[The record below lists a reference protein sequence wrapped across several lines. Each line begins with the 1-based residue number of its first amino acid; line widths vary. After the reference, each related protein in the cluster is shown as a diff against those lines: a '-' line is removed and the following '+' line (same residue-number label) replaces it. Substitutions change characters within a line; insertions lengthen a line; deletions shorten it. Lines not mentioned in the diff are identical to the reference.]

1 MARPRK
7 TSDEELLAA
16 AGDAIARLG
25 PRFVLADVAERA
37 GVSPASLVHRF
48 GSKHGLLV
56 AMIDAAAAAVRARPV
71 ASGDDDPVA
80 AVRAE
85 AVEPYAVLDDAAGA
99 ANNLAQLG
107 FELGDEALRAR
118 LADLYAA
125 VEARLETLLA
135 RAADAGALPGAPP
148 APVAAR
154 ILAALVDGTALR
166 WSAAPT
172 GSLRTR
178 LYADLDAVLAGWGGR
193 ERRAHQAQAHQV
205 SDGLTDEGA
214 AWTTG

>member
-16 AGDAIARLG
+16 AGAAIARLG
-25 PRFVLADVAERA
+25 PRFVLADVASRA

-56 AMIDAAAAAVRARPV
+56 AMIDAALDAARARPV
-71 ASGDDDPVA
+71 VSEAGDPVA

-85 AVEPYAVLDDAAGA
+85 AVERFAVLDDPASA

-107 FELGDEALRAR
+107 FDLGDEALRAR
-118 LADLYAA
+118 LAELHAA
-125 VEARLETLLA
+125 VEDRLATLLSH
-135 RAADAGALPGAPP
+135 AAAAGALPGAPP

-154 ILAALVDGTALR
+154 ILAALADGAALR
-166 WSAAPT
+166 WSAAPG
-172 GSLRTR
+172 GSLRAR
-178 LYADLDAVLAGWGGR
+178 LYADLDAVLAGWGRR
-193 ERRAHQAQAHQV
+193 EHTSDRATH
-205 SDGLTDEGA
+205 EGA
-214 AWTTG
+214 SWAIG

>member
-1 MARPRK
+1 VARPRK

-56 AMIDAAAAAVRARPV
+56 AMIDAAVAAVRTRPI
-71 ASGDDDPVA
+71 AAGDDDPVA

-85 AVEPYAVLDDAAGA
+85 AVERYAVLDDAAGA

-135 RAADAGALPGAPP
+135 RAAHAGALPGAPP

-166 WSAAPT
+166 WSATPT
-172 GSLRTR
+172 GSLKAR
-178 LYADLDAVLAGWGGR
+178 LYADLDAVLAGWGSR
-193 ERRAHQAQAHQV
+193 EHRAHHP

>member
-7 TSDEELLAA
+7 TSDEDLLAA
-16 AGDAIARLG
+16 AGAAIGRLG

-56 AMIDAAAAAVRARPV
+56 AMIDAAVDAARAQPI
-71 ASGDDDPVA
+71 AAEADDPVA

-85 AVEPYAVLDDAAGA
+85 AVERYAGLDDAASA

-107 FELGDEALRAR
+107 VDLGDAALRAR

-125 VEARLETLLA
+125 VEARLETLLS

-148 APVAAR
+148 PPVAAR

-166 WSAAPT
+166 WSAAPA
-172 GSLRTR
+172 GSLRAR
-178 LYADLDAVLAGWGGR
+178 LYADLDAVLAGWGRGG
-193 ERRAHQAQAHQV
+193 HTP
-205 SDGLTDEGA
+205 D
-214 AWTTG
+214 